1 MRAVVVG
8 GGIAGLTAAFRLT
21 EAGFAVQVLEA
32 QSRLGGLI
40 HSANVGGVP
49 MDLGA
54 EAFAVAR
61 PAALELIEELG
72 LGNQVVSPSTSD
84 AKILATGKLLKIPH
98 GVLGIPANLN
108 SAEVIEAIGEEAAAA
123 ARDLDSQPWQMPV
136 GPTLAQLV
144 ANRLGQVVLDTF
156 VTPVVAGV
164 HASSPSLL
172 EAEVVAPGLVAK
184 AAQLG
189 SLTAAVS
196 AIRASAAKPGA
207 AVATLTGGM
216 TALID
221 ALAGHL
227 KSHGVSICT
236 STEVTAIA
244 RDGLGYRVSSGFA
257 EGTEAAGTGRA
268 FQGTSVYA
276 DVVVLAATPEVS
288 ARLLADFDGVG
299 SNLTK
304 IKVVDVT
311 VVAIKAT
318 SAAANASP
326 LGSGV
331 LVAPG
336 NAAVMAKAS
345 THTSA
350 KWSHAKELVGQTGQL
365 IRLSY
370 GRDGEAPKAS
380 DWLTKTAKQDV
391 GRLYGLNESDI
402 GEVVI
407 QEWPKSLVQA
417 KPGHQ
422 ETLAA
427 LREALKQHPGLGV
440 VGAGLGGN
448 GITGIIA
455 KVNEEIARIV
465 HS

>member
-1 MRAVVVG
+1 M
-8 GGIAGLTAAFRLT
+8 
-21 EAGFAVQVLEA
+21 
-32 QSRLGGLI
+32 
-40 HSANVGGVP
+40 
-49 MDLGA
+49 
-54 EAFAVAR
+54 
-61 PAALELIEELG
+61 
-72 LGNQVVSPSTSD
+72 
-84 AKILATGKLLKIPH
+84 
-98 GVLGIPANLN
+98 
-108 SAEVIEAIGEEAAAA
+108 
-123 ARDLDSQPWQMPV
+123 
-136 GPTLAQLV
+136 
-144 ANRLGQVVLDTF
+144 
-156 VTPVVAGV
+156 
-164 HASSPSLL
+164 
-172 EAEVVAPGLVAK
+172 
-184 AAQLG
+184 
-189 SLTAAVS
+189 
-196 AIRASAAKPGA
+196 
-207 AVATLTGGM
+207 
-216 TALID
+216 
-221 ALAGHL
+221 
-227 KSHGVSICT
+227 
-236 STEVTAIA
+236 
-244 RDGLGYRVSSGFA
+244 
-257 EGTEAAGTGRA
+257 
-268 FQGTSVYA
+268 
-276 DVVVLAATPEVS
+276 AATPEVS

-299 SNLTK
+299 SNLAK

-318 SAAANASP
+318 SAAANSGP

-350 KWSHAKELVGQTGQL
+350 KWSHAKEVVGQTGQL

-380 DWLTKTAKQDV
+380 EWLTKTAKQDV

-422 ETLAA
+422 ETLVA